1 MVQAHERG
9 FLSSATG
16 WQPKSLVARFFF
28 DVSAEL
34 KAHGGQ
40 NFGRE
45 IILAARREPL
55 EQRRR
60 QHRGGS
66 SRFDGGENGPAP
78 FAGVGD
84 AAGKAFESWLI
95 EKRNSSQVEKP
106 RCDYAAAAP
115 DFRNICEVEIIL
127 IVLRIAQG
135 SGFCVGVAMGFAG
148 VGVLENVQALRVGR
162 HQTVLDAVVNHLDEM
177 AGAGGAAVKI
187 ALFGCAT
194 YFVASGSARNVAT
207 AGR

>member
-1 MVQAHERG
+1 M
-9 FLSSATG
+9 
-16 WQPKSLVARFFF
+16 
-28 DVSAEL
+28 

-45 IILAARREPL
+45 IILATRRKSL

-78 FAGVGD
+78 FAGVRN
-84 AAGKAFESWLI
+84 AAGKAVESWLI
-95 EKRNSSQVEKP
+95 EKRNSGQVEKP
-106 RCDYAAAAP
+106 RRDNAAAP
-115 DFRNICEVEIIL
+115 PDFRDVREIEVIL
-127 IVLRIAQG
+127 IVLWIAQG
-135 SGFCVGVAMGFAG
+135 SGFRVGLAMRFAG

-187 ALFGCAT
+187 ALFGGAT